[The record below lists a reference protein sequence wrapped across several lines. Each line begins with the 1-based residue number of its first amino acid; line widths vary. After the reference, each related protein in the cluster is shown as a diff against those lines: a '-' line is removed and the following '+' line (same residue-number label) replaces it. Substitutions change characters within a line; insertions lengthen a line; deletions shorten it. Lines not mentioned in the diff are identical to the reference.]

1 MKILKWLDLGLKRT
15 EEAILSLAI
24 ITITVMVAGNT
35 ISRNLGLGGWA
46 FAEEISQIAI
56 YMATFLG
63 LGYVA
68 RQGRHISMTAL
79 FDNVPY
85 KFRKTLAL
93 IIPLVTAFVLF
104 TLAYYSYDY
113 VLSSQDRVTNYL
125 RISYVWMV
133 VWAPV
138 GFLLGGIQFLRN
150 FWVNVKNKDV
160 YIAAER
166 KDYDT
171 EQEAKDSNQL

>member
-1 MKILKWLDLGLKRT
+1 LKILKWLDLGLKRT
-15 EEAILSLAI
+15 EEAVLSLAI

-93 IIPLVTAFVLF
+93 IIPLVTALVLF
-104 TLAYYSYDY
+104 ALAYYSYDY
-113 VLSSQDRVTNYL
+113 VLASQNRVTNYL

-133 VWAPV
+133 VWAPI
-138 GFLLGGIQFLRN
+138 GFLLGGVQFLRN

-171 EQEAKDSNQL
+171 EQEAKESNQL

>member
-1 MKILKWLDLGLKRT
+1 
-15 EEAILSLAI
+15 
-24 ITITVMVAGNT
+24 
-35 ISRNLGLGGWA
+35 
-46 FAEEISQIAI
+46 
-56 YMATFLG
+56 MATFLG

-93 IIPLVTAFVLF
+93 IIPLVTALVLF

-113 VLSSQDRVTNYL
+113 VLSSQNRVTNYL

-133 VWAPV
+133 IWAPI

-171 EQEAKDSNQL
+171 EKEAKESNQL

>member
-1 MKILKWLDLGLKRT
+1 MKILKWLDLGLKRA
-15 EEAILSLAI
+15 EETVLSLSI

-113 VLSSQDRVTNYL
+113 VLSSQNRVTDYL

-133 VWAPV
+133 VWAPI

-166 KDYDT
+166 KDYDS
-171 EQEAKDSNQL
+171 EKEAKESNKL

>member
-15 EEAILSLAI
+15 DEAVLSLAI

-93 IIPLVTAFVLF
+93 IIPLVTALVLF
-104 TLAYYSYDY
+104 ALAYYSYDY
-113 VLSSQDRVTNYL
+113 VLASQNRVTNYL

-133 VWAPV
+133 VWAPI
-138 GFLLGGIQFLRN
+138 GFLLGGVQFLRN

-171 EQEAKDSNQL
+171 EREAKESNQL

>member
-15 EEAILSLAI
+15 EEAVLSLAI

-113 VLSSQDRVTNYL
+113 VLSSQNRVTNYL

-133 VWAPV
+133 VWAPI
-138 GFLLGGIQFLRN
+138 GFLLGGVQFLRN

-171 EQEAKDSNQL
+171 EQEAKESNQL

>member
-15 EEAILSLAI
+15 EEAVLSLAI

-93 IIPLVTAFVLF
+93 IIPLVTALVLF
-104 TLAYYSYDY
+104 ALAYYSYDY
-113 VLSSQDRVTNYL
+113 VLASQNRVTNYL

-138 GFLLGGIQFLRN
+138 GFLLGGVQFLRN

-171 EQEAKDSNQL
+171 EQEAKESNQL

>member
-1 MKILKWLDLGLKRT
+1 M
-15 EEAILSLAI
+15 LSLAI

-93 IIPLVTAFVLF
+93 IIPLVTALVLF
-104 TLAYYSYDY
+104 ALAYYSYDY
-113 VLSSQDRVTNYL
+113 VLASQNRVTNYL

-133 VWAPV
+133 VWAPI
-138 GFLLGGIQFLRN
+138 GFLLGGVQFLRN

-171 EQEAKDSNQL
+171 EQEAKESNQL

>member
-1 MKILKWLDLGLKRT
+1 M
-15 EEAILSLAI
+15 LSLAI

-93 IIPLVTAFVLF
+93 IIPLVTALVLF
-104 TLAYYSYDY
+104 ALAYYSYDY
-113 VLSSQDRVTNYL
+113 VLASQNRVTNYL

-133 VWAPV
+133 VWAPI
-138 GFLLGGIQFLRN
+138 GFLLGGVQFLRN

-160 YIAAER
+160 YISAER

-171 EQEAKDSNQL
+171 EQEAKESNQL

>member
-15 EEAILSLAI
+15 EEAVLSLAI

-133 VWAPV
+133 VWAPI

-171 EQEAKDSNQL
+171 EKEAKESNQL

>member
-15 EEAILSLAI
+15 EEAVLSLAI

-93 IIPLVTAFVLF
+93 IIPFVTAFVLF

-113 VLSSQDRVTNYL
+113 VLSSQNRVTDYL

-133 VWAPV
+133 VWAPI

-171 EQEAKDSNQL
+171 EQDAKESNQL

>member
-15 EEAILSLAI
+15 EEAVLSLAI

-113 VLSSQDRVTNYL
+113 VLSSQNRVTNYL

-133 VWAPV
+133 VWAPI

-171 EQEAKDSNQL
+171 EQDAKESNQL

>member
-1 MKILKWLDLGLKRT
+1 
-15 EEAILSLAI
+15 
-24 ITITVMVAGNT
+24 MVAGNT

-93 IIPLVTAFVLF
+93 IIPLVTALVLF
-104 TLAYYSYDY
+104 ALAYYSYDY
-113 VLSSQDRVTNYL
+113 VLSSQNRVTNYL

-133 VWAPV
+133 VWAPI

-171 EQEAKDSNQL
+171 EKEAKESNQL

>member
-15 EEAILSLAI
+15 EEAVLSLAI

-93 IIPLVTAFVLF
+93 IIPLVTALVLF
-104 TLAYYSYDY
+104 ALAYYSYDY
-113 VLSSQDRVTNYL
+113 VLASQNRVTNYL

-133 VWAPV
+133 VWAPI
-138 GFLLGGIQFLRN
+138 GFLLGGVQFLRN

-171 EQEAKDSNQL
+171 EQEAKESNQL

>member
-1 MKILKWLDLGLKRT
+1 MKWLDLGLKRA
-15 EEAILSLAI
+15 EETVLSLSI

-113 VLSSQDRVTNYL
+113 VLSSQNRVTDYL

-133 VWAPV
+133 VWAPI

-166 KDYDT
+166 KDYDS
-171 EQEAKDSNQL
+171 EKEAKESNKL

>member
-15 EEAILSLAI
+15 EEAVLSLAI

-93 IIPLVTAFVLF
+93 IIPLVTALVLF

-113 VLSSQDRVTNYL
+113 VLSSQNRVTNYL

-133 VWAPV
+133 VWAPI

-171 EQEAKDSNQL
+171 EKEAKESNQL

>member
-15 EEAILSLAI
+15 EEAVLSLSI

-93 IIPLVTAFVLF
+93 IIPLVTALVLF
-104 TLAYYSYDY
+104 ALAYYSYDY
-113 VLSSQDRVTNYL
+113 VLSSQNRVTNYL

-133 VWAPV
+133 VWAPI

-171 EQEAKDSNQL
+171 EKEAKESNQL

>member
-15 EEAILSLAI
+15 EEAVLSLAI

-85 KFRKTLAL
+85 KFRKKLAL
-93 IIPLVTAFVLF
+93 IIPLVTALVLF

-113 VLSSQDRVTNYL
+113 VLSSQNRVTNYL

-133 VWAPV
+133 VWAPI

-171 EQEAKDSNQL
+171 EKEAKESNQL

>member
-1 MKILKWLDLGLKRT
+1 M
-15 EEAILSLAI
+15 LSLAI

-93 IIPLVTAFVLF
+93 IIPLVTALVLF
-104 TLAYYSYDY
+104 ALAYYSYDY
-113 VLSSQDRVTNYL
+113 VLASQNRVTNYL

-138 GFLLGGIQFLRN
+138 GFLLGGVQFLRN

-171 EQEAKDSNQL
+171 EQEAKESNQL

>member
-1 MKILKWLDLGLKRT
+1 MKIFKWLDLGLKRT
-15 EEAILSLAI
+15 EEAVLSLAI
-24 ITITVMVAGNT
+24 ITITVMVSGNT

-79 FDNVPY
+79 FDNVSY
-85 KFRKTLAL
+85 KYRKALAL

-104 TLAYYSYDY
+104 ALAYYSYDY
-113 VLSSQDRVTNYL
+113 VLASQNRVTNYL

-133 VWAPV
+133 VWAPI

-150 FWVNVKNKDV
+150 FWVNVRNKDV

-171 EQEAKDSNQL
+171 EQEAKESNQL